1 MLVPPVSI
9 IILREHGT
17 SLVCQWLRLCTF
29 QPKCPSTEEWI
40 REDMVH
46 IQHGILLSH
55 KRNKT
60 VPFAET
66 QIDLET
72 AIQSEVSQKEKNKYC
87 IILFIFG
94 IWENG
99 TGELICK
106 AEIVTQMQRRN
117 LQIPR
122 WVDGI
127 NWEIGIDIY
136 TLLCI
141 KQIN

>member
-60 VPFAET
+60 GSFVEMWV
-66 QIDLET
+66 DLESV
-72 AIQSEVSQKEKNKYC
+72 IQNEIKSEREK
-87 IILFIFG
+87 
-94 IWENG
+94 
-99 TGELICK
+99 
-106 AEIVTQMQRRN
+106 
-117 LQIPR
+117 
-122 WVDGI
+122 
-127 NWEIGIDIY
+127 
-136 TLLCI
+136 
-141 KQIN
+141 